1 MNTFSKYILTFLI
14 FFSCTFLKAQ
24 SFITTQKGD
33 NAIVLKE
40 KSSQL
45 SFLVSNGT
53 DSGVLRAI
61 SNLQSDF
68 EKVTGEKP
76 SILNQKPNIASPL
89 IIIGTI
95 GTNSAIDDLVKA
107 NKIDGKLLKGKNEK
121 YTFFPRSSLIGLPGR
136 NLKIPRATSIRSFCP
151 IVSRLLTGV
160 GGIITPEAS
169 CAHVE
174 KEIRTADKLTRLRIH
189 PVVKISC
196 RGDFHG
202 KSSMAF

>member
-14 FFSCTFLKAQ
+14 VFSSAILKAQ
-24 SFITTQKGD
+24 SFIATQKG
-33 NAIVLKE
+33 NNVITLKE

-107 NKIDGKLLKGKNEK
+107 NKIDGKQLKGKNEK
-121 YTFFPRSSLIGLPGR
+121 F
-136 NLKIPRATSIRSFCP
+136 SIQNIKNPFSGVQEV
-151 IVSRLLTGV
+151 IVIAGS
-160 GGIITPEAS
+160 
-169 CAHVE
+169 
-174 KEIRTADKLTRLRIH
+174 DK
-189 PVVKISC
+189 
-196 RGDFHG
+196 RGTI
-202 KSSMAF
+202 